1 MIAFMSITTKK
12 GDHGETDLYDCSR
25 VHKSDMRI
33 SALAAID
40 ELNSHIGL
48 VLSLGGDAF
57 LEVIQNDL
65 FVLGSIVANPKS
77 ADNMSKNLTILEA
90 RATELE
96 ATIPPLQNF
105 ILPAGET
112 LACQIHIARSV
123 CRRAETQ
130 LPTSLEPA
138 SAAYINRLSDYL
150 FLLARSVNIRAEK
163 KEVIWKKM

>member
-1 MIAFMSITTKK
+1 MSITTKK
-12 GDHGETDLYDCSR
+12 GDRGETDLYDGTR
-25 VHKSDMRI
+25 VRKSDSRI

-48 VLSLGGDAF
+48 AISLGGDEF

-65 FVLGSIVANPKS
+65 FVLGAIVANPKS
-77 ADNMSKNLTILEA
+77 AENMSENLTVLEA
-90 RATELE
+90 RATLLE
-96 ATIPPLQNF
+96 ATIPPLKNF

-112 LACQIHIARSV
+112 LACQIHVARSV

-130 LPTSLEPA
+130 LPKDLDVSCC
-138 SAAYINRLSDYL
+138 AYINRLSDYL
-150 FLLARSVNIRAEK
+150 FLLARSVNIRSQK